1 MILIMIAASADS
13 WWCWLLATSPGSP
26 VSPRVSVK
34 CPGADTLTTPRPA
47 QPRLE
52 PRNINKIR
60 ECRVTMMCTQPP
72 ILAPCLQSSSRSNDD
87 PDLCSTL
94 VKLEH
99 SMLPKIVH
107 PLRGGADAH
116 SDARA
121 GKILISLR
129 GQRWA
134 VRRRGEWWEMET
146 ARPCPHC
153 GHTPHWSRGSPTC
166 QGDSQGLSGSQ
177 HGDQLANYCD
187 VWLVTVTSN
196 PRYIE
201 NWKSFCQKVKL
212 NIFQR

>member
-1 MILIMIAASADS
+1 MIAASADS

-52 PRNINKIR
+52 PLNINKIR

-116 SDARA
+116 SDAHA

-129 GQRWA
+129 GQRWGA
-134 VRRRGEWWEMET
+134 GARGERWRQPGPAHTVATHHTGAGALQHARET
-146 ARPCPHC
+146 AR
-153 GHTPHWSRGSPTC
+153 
-166 QGDSQGLSGSQ
+166 DSVAVSTEISWQIIVMS
-177 HGDQLANYCD
+177 D
-187 VWLVTVTSN
+187 
-196 PRYIE
+196 
-201 NWKSFCQKVKL
+201 
-212 NIFQR
+212 

>member
-1 MILIMIAASADS
+1 MMLIMIAASADQTLDDADYS
-13 WWCWLLATSPGSP
+13 PLLMALPCHR
-26 VSPRVSVK
+26 VSSVK

-116 SDARA
+116 SN
-121 GKILISLR
+121 
-129 GQRWA
+129 
-134 VRRRGEWWEMET
+134 
-146 ARPCPHC
+146 
-153 GHTPHWSRGSPTC
+153 TC
-166 QGDSQGLSGSQ
+166 QG
-177 HGDQLANYCD
+177 
-187 VWLVTVTSN
+187 W
-196 PRYIE
+196 
-201 NWKSFCQKVKL
+201 
-212 NIFQR
+212 